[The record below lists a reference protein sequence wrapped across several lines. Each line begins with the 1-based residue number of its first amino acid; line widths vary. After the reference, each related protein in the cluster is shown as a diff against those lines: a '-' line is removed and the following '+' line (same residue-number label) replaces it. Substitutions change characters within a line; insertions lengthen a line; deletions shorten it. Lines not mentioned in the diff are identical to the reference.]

1 MNQDMPLI
9 YPKIKGHAVGC
20 EAQLSFLQYFVRKLK
35 AKLLGWLEILSQAVF
50 CSPEAGSANY
60 CWIVKYLSRQGK
72 KNRSNS
78 CSSSYV
84 QVINILF
91 SYT

>member
-35 AKLLGWLEILSQAVF
+35 AKLLGWLEILSQAVL

-60 CWIVKYLSRQGK
+60 CWIVSPREKRIDQTVVVL
-72 KNRSNS
+72 
-78 CSSSYV
+78 CSGIMS
-84 QVINILF
+84 
-91 SYT
+91 